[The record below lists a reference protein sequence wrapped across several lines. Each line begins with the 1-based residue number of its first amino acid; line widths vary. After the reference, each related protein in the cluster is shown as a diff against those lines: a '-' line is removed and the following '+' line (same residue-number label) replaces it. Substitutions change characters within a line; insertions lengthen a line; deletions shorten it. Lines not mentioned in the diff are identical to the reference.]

1 MVELGQYGDPL
12 AALAEV
18 EVLDVSGGRGETR
31 LEAVHR
37 QLRGLYRQI
46 TH

>member
-1 MVELGQYGDPL
+1 MQYGDPL

-18 EVLDVSGGRGETR
+18 EVLDLGGGRGETR

-37 QLRGLYRQI
+37 QLRGL
-46 TH
+46 